1 MEAQFLTANITV
13 DDTKY
18 NYVIQCLD
26 EACLAEVSDIV
37 LNPPAADKY
46 HALKDRLDK
55 SFADSA
61 EKKLRRLLN
70 EIDLGDR
77 RPSQLLRRMRD
88 LAQSGVS
95 KEVLKSLWLQRLPQ
109 QVQAIL
115 TATKY
120 DLEELSQLADRVTDV
135 LPAGINVVT
144 AATSKQTLPTDP
156 QCSQISALIE
166 RVEKLETRASRSRS
180 RTPQGS
186 GRGSYSRSSS
196 GSQSDSCWYHRRFGS
211 KANRCTKPCDT
222 RADVSTL
229 PVSKRNRSNQSDHV
243 LYAANRTI
251 IPTFGQKLLKLDLG
265 FRWTFQWPFVIANVD
280 ICIIG
285 SDFLAHFNLLPDI
298 RHKRLIDGNTL
309 IKVSAQLVKQAT
321 PRITTLAENCP
332 FKEILSKFPEVTK
345 TSIIHKETAHGVE
358 HVIETTGSLVS
369 AKAR

>member
-1 MEAQFLTANITV
+1 M
-13 DDTKY
+13 
-18 NYVIQCLD
+18 
-26 EACLAEVSDIV
+26 
-37 LNPPAADKY
+37 
-46 HALKDRLDK
+46 
-55 SFADSA
+55 FADFRAYRTSGKLLVPSTFWQQSQQVHEAVRLETSPTGKLEA
-61 EKKLRRLLN
+61 E
-70 EIDLGDR
+70 
-77 RPSQLLRRMRD
+77 
-88 LAQSGVS
+88 
-95 KEVLKSLWLQRLPQ
+95 LPQ
-109 QVQAIL
+109 AAGSLAV
-115 TATKY
+115 ATRCIIVR
-120 DLEELSQLADRVTDV
+120 DRIT
-135 LPAGINVVT
+135 GI
-144 AATSKQTLPTDP
+144 KF
-156 QCSQISALIE
+156 LI
-166 RVEKLETRASRSRS
+166 
-180 RTPQGS
+180 
-186 GRGSYSRSSS
+186 
-196 GSQSDSCWYHRRFGS
+196 
-211 KANRCTKPCDT
+211 DT